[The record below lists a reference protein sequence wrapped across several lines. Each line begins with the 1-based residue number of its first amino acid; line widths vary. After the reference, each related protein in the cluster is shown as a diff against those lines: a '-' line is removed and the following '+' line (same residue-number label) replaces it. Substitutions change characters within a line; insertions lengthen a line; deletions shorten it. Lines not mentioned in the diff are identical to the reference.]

1 MPEASEWSGDW
12 LVLGLGNPG
21 RRYRATRHNRGRE
34 VVQELAR
41 RRGLDFGERQCA
53 TSLAYD
59 GATKLFL
66 GLPETFMNR
75 SGFAARCL
83 VETRRLPL
91 DHLLVIYDDI
101 SLPLGTVRL
110 RPRGGP
116 GGQKGMASV
125 IEILSTDAIVRLR
138 LGILP
143 PNGLPEAVDLS
154 DFVLSP
160 FSASEADAAAA
171 QVERAAD
178 ACDWWL
184 REGSEATMNRFNS
197 ADRESG

>member
-1 MPEASEWSGDW
+1 MPEASEWNGDW

-41 RRGLDFGERQCA
+41 RRGLEFSERQCA

-59 GATKLFL
+59 SATKLLL

-91 DHLLVIYDDI
+91 DRLLVIYDDI

-125 IEILSTDAIVRLR
+125 IEILNTDAIVRLR

-143 PNGLPEAVDLS
+143 SEGLPAAAHLS

-171 QVERAAD
+171 QVEHAAD
-178 ACDWWL
+178 ACESWL

-197 ADRESG
+197 AVRDSG